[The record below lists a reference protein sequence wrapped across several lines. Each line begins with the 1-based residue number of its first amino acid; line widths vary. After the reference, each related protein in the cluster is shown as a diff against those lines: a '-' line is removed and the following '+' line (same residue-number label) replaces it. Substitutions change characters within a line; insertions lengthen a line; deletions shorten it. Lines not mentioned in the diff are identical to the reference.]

1 MLKLYLHPLSSYCH
15 KVLIALYESDIPFE
29 RKILGDASTMN
40 ELKSLWPIGKFPVL
54 RDDGRDQTVPES
66 SIIIEYLAQHYP
78 GKVKWFPEDRELALQ
93 VRLWDRIF
101 DNFLHAPMQKYA
113 ADQLRPADRR
123 DTYGVE
129 EAASRFRSTL
139 DTVEAHMSGKT
150 WAVGQ
155 DFTLADCSAAPPL
168 FYGDIFYGPLRE
180 SHPRTRAYL
189 DRLMARPSYARAL
202 EEAKP
207 YMHMLPK

>member
-1 MLKLYLHPLSSYCH
+1 
-15 KVLIALYESDIPFE
+15 
-29 RKILGDASTMN
+29 MN

-54 RDDGRDQTVPES
+54 RDDGRDQTIPES

-78 GKVKWFPEDRELALQ
+78 GKVKWLPEDRELALQ

-123 DTYGVE
+123 DSYGVE
-129 EAASRFRSTL
+129 EAASRYLSTL
-139 DTVEAHMSGKT
+139 DTIEAHMSGKN

-155 DFTLADCSAAPPL
+155 EFTLADCAAAPPL
-168 FYGDIFYGPLRE
+168 FYGDIFYGPIRE
-180 SHPRTRAYL
+180 SHPRTGAYL